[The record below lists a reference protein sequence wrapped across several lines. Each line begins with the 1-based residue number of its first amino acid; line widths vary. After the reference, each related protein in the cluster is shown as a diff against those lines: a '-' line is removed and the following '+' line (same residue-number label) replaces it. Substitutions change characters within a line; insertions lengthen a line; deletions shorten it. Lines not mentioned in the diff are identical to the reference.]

1 VSNQIKRLKALQE
14 LAAMRKDLA
23 LGALAKAGVARDAVT
38 RQIDALAD
46 NQRAARAELF
56 AAPEAGMQAAK
67 YELWARQEADR
78 LAALR
83 RQREAEW
90 ARERETAA
98 LAHGRAEAL
107 EQIGSEQR
115 QEAKLSRSRKSL

>member
-1 VSNQIKRLKALQE
+1 MSNQIKRLKALQE

-23 LGALAKAGVARDAVT
+23 LGALAKAGAARNAVT
-38 RQIDALAD
+38 TQIDALAD
-46 NQRAARAELF
+46 SQRAARAELF
-56 AAPEAGMQAAK
+56 AAPEAGMQSAK

-90 ARERETAA
+90 AREREAAA

-115 QEAKLSRSRKSL
+115 QEAKLIRSRKSL